1 MKNPTQKSNRKI
13 RAMFALLLAVVVTV
27 SVLLFCNSMQIHS
40 FATRYTTAY
49 LTDVSD
55 QVASSLDSRLLSSIR
70 TLQVIRDSAV
80 RFSEAETQ
88 AFLER
93 KQVFSGYDALRLFR
107 SAGEAESWVRE
118 TYPEIDPQVQ
128 MTAEGACLLSVPG
141 QETLLYCVQD
151 SEGRDPAV
159 LVGIKSGGMLQALLE
174 TESFGGA
181 GVSLVTDAD
190 GSVVAMPRDNG
201 FGAALAALWKAGGQ
215 AETQQALER
224 MRTDVAQGTEGTVS
238 LPETQAGSLLV
249 HYEPLEYPGWSLI
262 TAIPENIVSYGID
275 RISLGNQILTGAV
288 ILVLFLS
295 LLLLA
300 LSSSRSRR
308 ELERITFS
316 DQLTC
321 GMNDTR
327 FCMVAGDLL
336 ERHRREYVL
345 VSMDI
350 QDFKFINKVFGTQQG
365 NRTLQHVY
373 RILSA
378 ALDEEEPLARDCGDV
393 FYFLLKERDEARI
406 CSRLQQIFQQVNQ
419 FNAQQ
424 KDPYVLE
431 LYFGIYA
438 PQEDGES
445 IQDMQEKANLAR
457 KRKKGDQRYR
467 YSFYDE
473 ELQQKLLEEKDLMG
487 MVEGAVRK
495 GEFVVYLQPK
505 VRLADQ
511 RIVGA
516 EALIRWN
523 HPERGLLAP
532 ADFIPAAERYRQ
544 ICRLDRLVF
553 EEICR
558 VLARWKQEGKELP
571 AISVNL
577 SRQNLESSAF
587 LREYRELC
595 LQYDVSPSLIEFEL
609 TETILFEN
617 PKGVRTCIDEMHA
630 LGFQCSLDDFGA
642 GFSSLG
648 LLNDLDV
655 DTIKLDRSFFW
666 NKRSGQRGLR
676 IVEAILKLA
685 AQLHIRTVAEGIDDA
700 GQVAYLRR
708 AACDLVQGFFFFKP
722 MPVEEFETTAF
733 EEGRLRYMP
742 PLDKM
747 PAPSEREGPEELLHM
762 EEQPNSGLVA
772 FSYDAKRDRA
782 VFSAAFSPVMEGRC
796 DFQAASAFF
805 RKSELIHDSDREDFF
820 RVLERCRREDIWVET
835 TLRFYMSQGR
845 YEWLELFLHNDGD
858 SGFLSGV
865 LINLANWRSELDRWR
880 EKANRDA
887 LTGLYNREFL
897 EQYVK
902 EQLKDGS
909 LTSAALIFID
919 IDDFKRANDT
929 LGHVVGDDIL
939 CCVAKRALGVFRHS
953 DIVARYGGDEFLIFV
968 PSVGREILRTRLEQ
982 LCGVFHYPYRNGTLH
997 YQISGSIGAA
1007 LYPEG
1012 GTDYGTLL
1020 EHADAALYAAK
1031 SAGKDRYVL
1040 YEPEQPPPQD
1050 GE

>member
-1 MKNPTQKSNRKI
+1 MKNPTQKSNWKVY
-13 RAMFALLLAVVVTV
+13 ALLTLLLAAVAAV
-27 SVLLFCNSMQIHS
+27 SVLLFCSSMQTRS
-40 FATRYTTAY
+40 VVTRYTTAY
-49 LTDVSD
+49 LADVSG
-55 QVASSLDSRLLSSIR
+55 QMASSLDSRLLSSAR
-70 TLQVIRDSAV
+70 ALQIIRDSAI
-80 RFSEAETQ
+80 RFSEEEAE

-93 KQVFSGYDALRLFR
+93 RQLFSGYDELRMFR
-107 SAGEAESWVRE
+107 SAGEAEAWVRE
-118 TYPEIDPQVQ
+118 AYPEIDPQMR
-128 MTAEGACLLSVPG
+128 MTEEGACLLFVPG
-141 QETLLYCVQD
+141 EEALLHCVQD
-151 SEGRDPAV
+151 PEGKDPAI
-159 LVGIKSGGMLQALLE
+159 LVGIEDGEMLQALLE
-174 TESFGGA
+174 TENFGGA
-181 GVSLVTDAD
+181 GGSLVAGAD
-190 GSVVAMPRDNG
+190 GSVVAMPRNNG
-201 FGAALAALWKAGGQ
+201 CGAALAALWETGGQ
-215 AETQQALER
+215 GETQQALER
-224 MRTDVAQGTEGTVS
+224 MRTDAAGGTEGTVS

-262 TAIPENIVSYGID
+262 TAIPESAVSDGID
-275 RISLGNQILTGAV
+275 RISLGNRILTGAV

-295 LLLLA
+295 LLLA
-300 LSSSRSRR
+300 LSNSRRRR

-336 ERHRREYVL
+336 ERHRWEYVL

-350 QDFKFINKVFGTQQG
+350 QDFKFINKAFGTQQG

-378 ALDEEEPLARDCGDV
+378 ALQEEEPLARDCGDV

-419 FNAQQ
+419 FNTQQ
-424 KDPYVLE
+424 EAPYVLE

-438 PQEDGES
+438 PQGDGES

-532 ADFIPAAERYRQ
+532 ADFIPAAERHHQ

-558 VLARWKQEGKELP
+558 ILARWKQEGRELP

-595 LQYDVSPSLIEFEL
+595 LRYEVSPSLIEFEL

-617 PKGVRTCIDEMHA
+617 PKGVRACIDEMHA
-630 LGFQCSLDDFGA
+630 MGFQCSLDDFGA

-666 NKRSGQRGLR
+666 NKRSGQRSLR

-722 MPVEEFETTAF
+722 MPVEEFEATAF

-747 PAPSEREGPEELLHM
+747 SAPLEREGPEDLLHM

-772 FSYDAKRDRA
+772 FSYDVKRDRA
-782 VFSAAFSPVMEGRC
+782 VFSAPFSPVMEGRC

-858 SGFLSGV
+858 SGYLSGV
-865 LINLANWRSELDRWR
+865 LINLAHWRSELDRWR

-897 EQYVK
+897 EQYVR

-1012 GTDYGTLL
+1012 GLDYETLL
-1020 EHADAALYAAK
+1020 KHADAALYAAK

-1040 YEPEQPPPQD
+1040 YEPEQPLQG